1 MVQPKRYYGDKEVFL
16 EDLSMEYILFSRRG
30 MKTSKL
36 QASFRTCLAARRKAF
51 KRREKRFLSS
61 REFMFSVLA

>member
-1 MVQPKRYYGDKEVFL
+1 
-16 EDLSMEYILFSRRG
+16 MEYILFSRRG

-51 KRREKRFLSS
+51 KRRGEKRFLSS